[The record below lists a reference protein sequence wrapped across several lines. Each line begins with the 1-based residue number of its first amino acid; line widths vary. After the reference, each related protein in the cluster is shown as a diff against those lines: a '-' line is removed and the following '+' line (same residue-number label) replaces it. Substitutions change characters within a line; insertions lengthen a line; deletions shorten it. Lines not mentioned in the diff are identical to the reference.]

1 MNKLGK
7 IAMATE
13 SCIGLCHYCWVLKPW
28 IIAFDVAFPQY
39 KAEDF
44 KKNAGNCFLSV
55 AFRFLYR
62 NHIKAEIVWSR
73 CK

>member
-7 IAMATE
+7 VAIMTE

-28 IIAFDVAFPQY
+28 FVAFDVAFPQY

-44 KKNAGNCFLSV
+44 KKTTGNCFLSV
-55 AFRFLYR
+55 ASRLLHCK
-62 NHIKAEIVWSR
+62 HIKVEIVWSR
-73 CK
+73 CT